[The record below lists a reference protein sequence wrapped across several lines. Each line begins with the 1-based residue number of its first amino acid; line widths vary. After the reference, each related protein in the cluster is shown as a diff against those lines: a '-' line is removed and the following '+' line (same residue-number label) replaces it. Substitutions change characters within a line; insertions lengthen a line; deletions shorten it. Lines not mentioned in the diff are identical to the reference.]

1 MRKEFLM
8 VLATTLALAA
18 APAAAQPR
26 PISSGTG
33 FVINEDGH
41 LVTNNHV
48 VTWEPDERRSLPCNK
63 VEVVSKVYN
72 GFAAFVGREP
82 SADLAV
88 LKLDLPAGAATAVAA
103 ASTKRTANNQVQPA
117 AKKRGGWRNLA
128 SELTDS
134 SGKRAPNAQRSK
146 PAAAAASA
154 AVRRPYAVFTSDAP
168 RIGQSV
174 IAMGFPFSTKL
185 SDQIKAVTGV
195 VASSAGLR
203 NDVRMLQITAPI
215 NAGNSGGPVYDQSG
229 QVVAVTVSTF
239 NKSIRLFGV
248 SGAATPADAERMRRM
263 GIDPNWVRSY
273 LSSGE
278 VPQNVNFAIKGKTA
292 MQFLDLL
299 EVPYHTAARGS
310 DARTEDVVDATK
322 PYTVKLICYVDRG

>member
-1 MRKEFLM
+1 MRKEILM

-18 APAAAQPR
+18 APATAKPR

-33 FVINEDGH
+33 FIINEHGH

-72 GFAAFVGREP
+72 GFAAFVGLEP

-103 ASTKRTANNQVQPA
+103 ASTTRTANNQAQPA
-117 AKKRGGWRNLA
+117 TKKRGGWRNLA

-146 PAAAAASA
+146 PAAADAGAAA
-154 AVRRPYAVFTSDAP
+154 RRPYAVFTSDAP

-174 IAMGFPFSTKL
+174 IAMGFPFSGRL

-195 VASSAGLR
+195 VASTAGLR
-203 NDVRMLQITAPI
+203 NDVRMVQITAPV
-215 NAGNSGGPVYDQSG
+215 NPGNSGGPVYDQSG
-229 QVVAVTVSTF
+229 QVLAVTVAVF
-239 NKSIRLFGV
+239 NQMIVAIGRDGNT
-248 SGAATPADAERMRRM
+248 TPANAERLRRM

-273 LSSGE
+273 FGSAN
-278 VPQNVNFAIKGKTA
+278 VPQNVNFAIKGSTA
-292 MQFLDLL
+292 MQFLDML

-322 PYTVKLICYVDRG
+322 PYTVMLICYADLG